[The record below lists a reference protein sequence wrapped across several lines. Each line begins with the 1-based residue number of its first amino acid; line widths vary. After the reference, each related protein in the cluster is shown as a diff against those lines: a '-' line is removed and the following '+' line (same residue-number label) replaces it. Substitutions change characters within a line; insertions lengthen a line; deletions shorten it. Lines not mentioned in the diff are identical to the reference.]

1 MQRPMIGDI
10 VHDLDD
16 RVIVACIV
24 VVVHDGAD
32 DAILSPTGARC
43 GAGSLHD

>member
-1 MQRPMIGDI
+1 MIGDI

-24 VVVHDGAD
+24 IGVHDGAD
-32 DAILSPTGARC
+32 DAILSPTGC